1 MRSLLA
7 SAASL
12 LVILAAGVAAAD
24 GFQSG
29 TRIRWNACY
38 GDGGAI
44 NRDFACNTNT
54 GSEQL
59 VCSFTLTAPVDSV
72 YQVDA
77 FVNLAFAGGA
87 VPPWWL
93 FRTAGACRGTSLGSS
108 TVPAPTASACIDWAD
123 GSRDAL
129 LTYRPSL
136 FSAYI
141 SQIEILTPFTAYV
154 PFDLVAGQEYFVFS
168 AIINH
173 MKTVGAGSCSGCT
186 LGGCMGFVR
195 ATLIRSA
202 PGTYMPVPEPSGDV
216 FVGPIPGEGQAAT
229 WQGGAGIAIPNYG
242 GAGWT
247 YCPGATPARNH
258 TWGDVKALYR

>member
-1 MRSLLA
+1 MRPLLA

-59 VCSFTLTAPVDSV
+59 VCTFTLSAPVDSV
-72 YQVDA
+72 YQMDA
-77 FVNLAFAGGA
+77 IVRLAFAGGA
-87 VPPWWL
+87 VPPWWM
-93 FRTAGACRGTSLGSS
+93 FRTAGACRGTSLGAS
-108 TVPAPTASACIDWAD
+108 TAAPATASACIDWAE
-123 GSRDAL
+123 GRDAL
-129 LTYRPSL
+129 LTYQPNSFAPYL
-136 FSAYI
+136 
-141 SQIEILTPFTAYV
+141 SQIEVLTPFIGYAPY
-154 PFDLVAGQEYFVFS
+154 DLVAGQEYFVFS

-173 MKTVGAGSCSGCT
+173 QKTVGTGSCAGCT
-186 LGGCMGFVR
+186 LGGCMGFVAAR
-195 ATLIRSA
+195 LFRSA
-202 PGTYMPVPEPSGDV
+202 TGTYMPVPEPSGDV
-216 FVGPIPGEGQAAT
+216 LVGPIPGDGQAAM

-242 GAGWT
+242 GAGYT
-247 YCPGATPARNH
+247 YCPGATPARNR